1 MVAMARAAKEAFV
14 REARVAEIDEADD
27 ADEEEAA
34 AGEADEEAAAEG
46 NARARRR
53 AAGSWR
59 SRDIS
64 KVKREAEGGERAF
77 LSPRIRGKK
86 VEEREKKTE

>member
-1 MVAMARAAKEAFV
+1 MALVAMARAAKEAF
-14 REARVAEIDEADD
+14 ARATVAEIDEAD
-27 ADEEEAA
+27 ADDDEPAA
-34 AGEADEEAAAEG
+34 AGEADEEAG